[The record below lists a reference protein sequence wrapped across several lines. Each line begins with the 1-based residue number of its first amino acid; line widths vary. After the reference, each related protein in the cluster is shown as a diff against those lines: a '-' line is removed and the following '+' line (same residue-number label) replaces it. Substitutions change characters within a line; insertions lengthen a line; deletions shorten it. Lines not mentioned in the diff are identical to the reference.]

1 MSRHLLIVLGA
12 LLLSPVTHA
21 ADDLQAFQAAP
32 PGLVRHVIR
41 LPEQPEPDNLRV
53 EIIAGR
59 SIEADC
65 NVRQFAADI
74 SEETVPG
81 WGYPY
86 YRISPLSGPLS
97 TRMACPPGEAAQR
110 RFVPALLGPA
120 AMLRYN
126 PRLPLVIY
134 TAPDVELKY
143 RIWRAGELQSVN

>member
-1 MSRHLLIVLGA
+1 MPRHLLLVLTA
-12 LLLSPVTHA
+12 LLLCPATHA

-65 NVRQFAADI
+65 NVRQFAASI

-81 WGYPY
+81 WG
-86 YRISPLSGPLS
+86 RRRCCATTL
-97 TRMACPPGEAAQR
+97 ACR
-110 RFVPALLGPA
+110 
-120 AMLRYN
+120 
-126 PRLPLVIY
+126 
-134 TAPDVELKY
+134 
-143 RIWRAGELQSVN
+143 W